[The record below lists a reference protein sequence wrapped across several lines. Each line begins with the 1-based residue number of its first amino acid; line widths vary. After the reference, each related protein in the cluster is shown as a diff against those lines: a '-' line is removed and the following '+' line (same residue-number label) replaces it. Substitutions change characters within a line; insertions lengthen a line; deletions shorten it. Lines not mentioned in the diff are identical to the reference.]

1 MSEWISVN
9 DRLPEIGEEVLIAF
23 SDYDLMV
30 GELLPDGQGFANP
43 YERVNYKIVTHWMP
57 LPQKPESEGE
67 YHEKV
72 QGIHQV

>member
-1 MSEWISVN
+1 MMSEWISVN

-23 SDYDLMV
+23 SDSGLMV

-57 LPQKPESEGE
+57 LPQKPESEGLSDE
-67 YHEKV
+67 ST
-72 QGIHQV
+72 